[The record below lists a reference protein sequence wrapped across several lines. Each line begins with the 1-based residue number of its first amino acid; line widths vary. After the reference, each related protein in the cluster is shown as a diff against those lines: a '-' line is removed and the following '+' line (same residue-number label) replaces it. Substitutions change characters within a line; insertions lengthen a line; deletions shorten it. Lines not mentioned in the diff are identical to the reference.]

1 VVARV
6 PFVDLE
12 AQEREVAADAVAA
25 IGQVAGEA
33 RFILGPRV
41 EAFERWLAD
50 ACGTEHAVGVAS
62 GSDALELALR
72 ALGIGAGDAVVTP
85 AVSFIATAE
94 AIVAAGARPVFCDVD
109 AATMNGSE
117 ATFEAALARAARGG
131 LRVRALLPVDLFG
144 LCAAFDGLRR
154 LAKDHGLVIVEDA
167 AQAITGRGDGG
178 RLAGSGGDIGCFSF
192 FPTKGL
198 GAWGDGGAIVTSR
211 ADLAER
217 VRRLRV
223 HGASSP
229 YVHPELGRNSR
240 LDALQ
245 AAVLLAKTPHLSG
258 WQERRARLARRYL
271 RDLAG
276 LPMVLPAEPAAPA
289 VHAWHAF
296 VVRTDRRD
304 ALHAWLRDRGVES
317 RVYYP
322 VAIHRQAC
330 FAGLDEPSL
339 PQAEALC
346 RTSLALP
353 LFTTMTEEQQG
364 QVVEATCRFF
374 AAVR

>member
-6 PFVDLE
+6 PFVDLA
-12 AQEREVAADAVAA
+12 AQEREVAADAMAA

-33 RFILGPRV
+33 RFILGPHV
-41 EAFERWLAD
+41 EAFERWLAG

-72 ALGIGAGDAVVTP
+72 ALGIGPGDAVVTP

-94 AIVAAGARPVFCDVD
+94 AIVAVGARPAFCDVD
-109 AATMNGSE
+109 TVTMNGSE

-144 LCAAFDGLRR
+144 LCAPFEGLRR
-154 LAKDHGLVIVEDA
+154 LAKDHGLAIVEDA

-245 AAVLLAKTPHLSG
+245 AAVLLAKSSRLPA
-258 WQERRARLARRYL
+258 WQERRTRLARGYL
-271 RDLAG
+271 RELAG
-276 LPMVLPAEPAAPA
+276 LPVVLPFDPPAPQ

-296 VVRTDRRD
+296 VIRAEHRD
-304 ALHAWLRDRGVES
+304 ALHAWLRDRGVEA

-322 VAIHRQAC
+322 VAIHKQAC
-330 FAGLDEPSL
+330 FASLNEPAL
-339 PQAEALC
+339 PEAESMC
-346 RTSLALP
+346 ERSLALP
-353 LFTTMTEEQQG
+353 LFLTMTEEQQG
-364 QVVEATCRFF
+364 QVIEGIRAFF
-374 AAVR
+374 AAR